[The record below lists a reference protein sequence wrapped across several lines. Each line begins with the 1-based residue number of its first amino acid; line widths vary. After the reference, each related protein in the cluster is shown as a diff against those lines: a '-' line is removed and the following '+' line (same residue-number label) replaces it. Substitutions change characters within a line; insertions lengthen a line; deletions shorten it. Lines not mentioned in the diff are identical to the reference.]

1 MGIRRRSVRRQTP
14 LPSTAS
20 TKRKRGSMIFAFRR
34 KCRASSSSKSGSRT
48 GALSATEVLNVRQ
61 FTSVFDA
68 ITKDKPTLAGF
79 LRSLPVIEAPW
90 DGAFQERFCVECGA
104 DSCDDCPNEQF
115 RNNPEWWLS
124 LPAADGGA
132 GRRSARGGACRPARR
147 GREVYLRSALRLH
160 SRADSQRTQAPG
172 GYRHNDGGGQC
183 FAVASPLRLRC

>member
-1 MGIRRRSVRRQTP
+1 MKMKRIANNVALQTIGYVISGFTNVYIYVRECGYQ
-14 LPSTAS
+14 
-20 TKRKRGSMIFAFRR
+20 KRKRGSMIFAFRR
-34 KCRASSSSKSGSRT
+34 KCRALSSSKSGSRT
-48 GALSATEVLNVRQ
+48 GCIIGDEVLNVRQ

-124 LPAADGGA
+124 LPAA
-132 GRRSARGGACRPARR
+132 
-147 GREVYLRSALRLH
+147 EVE
-160 SRADSQRTQAPG
+160 Q
-172 GYRHNDGGGQC
+172 
-183 FAVASPLRLRC
+183 